1 MKHHKMKHP
10 LKVILFACTLLL
22 PMGLLSAESA
32 PKLLDLNGGEHSLK
46 EYLGKGKWLVV
57 MVWASDCHVCNQEV
71 HEMVAL
77 HKAHKDKDVQVLG
90 IAIDGYEGKKDVQAF
105 IDRHKVNFPNLID
118 DGSVVMKEY
127 AEKVGKQWYGWTP
140 TFLMYDP
147 KGELSA
153 QNIGAI
159 SQADIEKY
167 LAEQPKQVSKT
178 PVSPAVE
185 KG

>member
-1 MKHHKMKHP
+1 MYIAQEA
-10 LKVILFACTLLL
+10 VAV
-22 PMGLLSAESA
+22 
-32 PKLLDLNGGEHSLK
+32 K
-46 EYLGKGKWLVV
+46 E
-57 MVWASDCHVCNQEV
+57 
-71 HEMVAL
+71 
-77 HKAHKDKDVQVLG
+77 LG

-147 KGELSA
+147 KGELST

-159 SQADIEKY
+159 SHADIEKY

-178 PVSPAVE
+178 PVLPTVE